1 MEQIENL
8 YEIIA
13 SLSNEDL
20 EKLKVKIEEFENS
33 IK

>member
-1 MEQIENL
+1 MYEIENL

-20 EKLKVKIEEFENS
+20 ENLKEKIEELENYKS
-33 IK
+33 